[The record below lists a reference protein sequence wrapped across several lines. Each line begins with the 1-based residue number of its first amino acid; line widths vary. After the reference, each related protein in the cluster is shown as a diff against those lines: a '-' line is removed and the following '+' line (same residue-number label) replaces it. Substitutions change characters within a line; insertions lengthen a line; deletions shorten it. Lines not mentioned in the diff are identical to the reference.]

1 MKKNTKNK
9 SYDTDHHV
17 PNLERALSVFELFNH
32 YPEGLSISDV
42 ADKLQIP
49 RNSAHRI
56 MMTLYQR
63 DYLIRD
69 EDTKDFRL
77 TKKLL
82 VIGYGALSEKKLVEY
97 ALGPMRELRDETK
110 ETVPLGVLN
119 NGNGIV
125 IEQVSG
131 LHMFKYVLEPGKL
144 FHLHTAA
151 PAKAILAFLPQNEQ
165 NRVIKK
171 ITFKKFNSRTIVDCD
186 AYKETLT
193 ITRQTGYSIDRGE
206 EYEGM
211 HCLSAP
217 IFDQH
222 GYPIASIWITGPS
235 DRILKENFDI
245 LGKQV
250 KFYADKISRKFGYG
264 INDELQTQK
273 F

>member
-1 MKKNTKNK
+1 MKKDTKVK
-9 SYDTDHHV
+9 SSDRTHHV
-17 PNLERALSVFELFNH
+17 PNLERALSVFELLNQ
-32 YPEGLSISDV
+32 YPKGLSISDV
-42 ADKLQIP
+42 SEKLKIP

-56 MMTLYQR
+56 MMTLYER
-63 DYLIRD
+63 GYLMRED
-69 EDTKDFRL
+69 DTKDFRL

-82 VIGYGALSEKKLVEY
+82 VIGYGALSEKNLVEY

-119 NGNGIV
+119 NGSGMV

-131 LHMFKYVLEPGKL
+131 LHMFKYVLESGKL

-151 PAKAILAFLPQNEQ
+151 PAKAILAFLPKIDQNKA
-165 NRVIKK
+165 IKK
-171 ITFKKFNSRTIVDCD
+171 CRFEKFNTRTITTPDRFNEIL
-186 AYKETLT
+186 AM
-193 ITRQTGYSIDRGE
+193 TRKNGFSIDRGE

-211 HCLSAP
+211 HCIGAP

-222 GYPIASIWITGPS
+222 GYPIAAIWITGPS
-235 DRILKENFDI
+235 DRIREENFNI
-245 LGKQV
+245 LGKRV

-264 INDELQTQK
+264 INNELLTQN